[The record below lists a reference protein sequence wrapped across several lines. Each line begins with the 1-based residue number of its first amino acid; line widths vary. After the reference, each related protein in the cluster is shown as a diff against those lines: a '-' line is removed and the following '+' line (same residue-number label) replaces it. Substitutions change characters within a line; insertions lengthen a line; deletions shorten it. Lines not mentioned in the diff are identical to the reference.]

1 MFVRIVC
8 LLVVTFTRGHALH
21 TDMSRV
27 NDWGNG
33 RFEGHITFPIHG
45 EAVGGWECIV
55 TFSEPVTGLS
65 EWMGDIIKH
74 SSDNKVYVLVNKP
87 HTGIQTDGQTLDI
100 TIQASYTGSKAPT
113 ATAELINLAH
123 DGMKPPTISVD
134 DGTKYNY
141 NEVLM
146 KSIMFYEAQRS
157 GKLPA
162 DNRITWRGDSSLLDQ
177 GDNGEDL
184 TGGWYDAG
192 DNIKFGFPM
201 AATTTILS
209 WGLLRYKDAYTHSG
223 QLDNM
228 YDCIRWS
235 LEWLLKCHTGTNE
248 LYVQV
253 GDGKSH
259 SIWDRPESMTT
270 RQPAFK
276 VDASKPGSDVAGEY
290 AAAMA
295 AGYLAFKD
303 KDPVFAAKLLEHAK
317 QINDF
322 AVAHKGKYSDSVTA
336 AAEFYR
342 SVDYNDELSWAG
354 AWLYKATNETKY
366 LTQAETY
373 YVAGPSWGQSWDDK
387 TAGCQVLLYEETG
400 KDKYKQDIEST
411 FQDWMPG
418 GSVPYSPQGLAFRSQ
433 WGSLRYTSNM
443 AFIALMAADD
453 GLHATSYRDW
463 AKSQIHYALGDTG
476 RSFMCGFGVNP
487 PVKPHHRGASCPTLP
502 APCGWADQTK
512 KAPNPHVLYGALV
525 GGPDGSD
532 GYVDS
537 RQNFQSNEVAC
548 DYNAGFQSAVAGL
561 ESLFLRGML
570 SSS

>member
-1 MFVRIVC
+1 MIGGTLY
-8 LLVVTFTRGHALH
+8 LLVLIWTCSHALH

-33 RFEGHITFPIHG
+33 RFEGHFTFPIHG
-45 EAVGGWECIV
+45 EDIGGWECII
-55 TFSEPVTGLS
+55 TFSEPVTGIS

-74 SSDNKVYVLVNKP
+74 STDNTVYVLVNKP
-87 HTGIQTDGQTLDI
+87 HTGIQRDGQTLDI
-100 TIQASYTGSKAPT
+100 TVQGSYTGSKAPT
-113 ATAELINLAH
+113 ATAELVNLAH
-123 DGMKPPTISVD
+123 DGLKPPTVSVD
-134 DGTKYNY
+134 DRTKYNY

-157 GKLPA
+157 GKLPD

-201 AATTTILS
+201 AATTTMLT
-209 WGLLRYKDAYTHSG
+209 WGLLRYKDAYQHSG
-223 QLDNM
+223 QLDKM
-228 YDCIRWS
+228 YECIRWP

-253 GDGKSH
+253 GEGKSH
-259 SIWDRPESMTT
+259 SVWDRPESITT
-270 RQPAFK
+270 RQPVFK
-276 VDASKPGSDVAGEY
+276 VDENKPGSDVAGEY

-303 KDPVFAAKLLEHAK
+303 KDPTFAAKLLQHAK
-317 QINDF
+317 QINEF
-322 AVAHKGKYSDSVTA
+322 AVTYKGKYSDSVMA

-342 SVDYNDELSWAG
+342 SNDYNDELSWAG
-354 AWLYKATNETKY
+354 VWLYKATNDSQY
-366 LTQAETY
+366 LAQAEKY
-373 YVAGPSWGQSWDDK
+373 YVSGASWGQSWDDK

-400 KDKYKQDIEST
+400 KDKYKQEIELT
-411 FQDWMPG
+411 YNDWMPG
-418 GSVPYSPQGLAFRSQ
+418 GSIPYSPKGLAFRNQ
-433 WGSLRYTSNM
+433 WGSLRYASNM
-443 AFIALMAADD
+443 AFVALVAADD
-453 GLHATSYRDW
+453 GLHTSSYRNW
-463 AKSQIHYALGDTG
+463 AKSQIHYALGDAG
-476 RSFMCGFGVNP
+476 RSFVCGFGVNP
-487 PVKPHHRGASCPTLP
+487 PVQPHHRGASCPSIP

-525 GGPDGSD
+525 GGPDVND
-532 GYVDS
+532 AYTDS

-548 DYNAGFQSAVAGL
+548 DYNAGFQSAVAG
-561 ESLFLRGML
+561 
-570 SSS
+570 

>member
-1 MFVRIVC
+1 MIRIITC
-8 LLVVTFTRGHALH
+8 LLIATLQCCDALH
-21 TDMSRV
+21 TVMSNV

-33 RFEGHITFPIHG
+33 RFEGHVTFPVHG
-45 EAVGGWECIV
+45 EDIGGWECII

-74 SSDNKVYVLVNKP
+74 STDNRVYVLVNKP
-87 HTGIQTDGQTLDI
+87 HTGIQKDGQTLDI

-113 ATAELINLAH
+113 ATAELVNLAH
-123 DGMKPPTISVD
+123 DGMTPPTSAVD

-141 NEVLM
+141 DEVLM
-146 KSIMFYEAQRS
+146 KSILFYEAQRS
-157 GKLPA
+157 GKLP
-162 DNRITWRGDSSLLDQ
+162 DDSRIPWRGDSSLLDA

-201 AATTTILS
+201 AASTTLLT
-209 WGLLRYKDAYTHSG
+209 WGLLRYKDAYQHSG
-223 QLDNM
+223 QLEHM
-228 YDCIRWS
+228 YSCIRWP
-235 LEWLLKCHTGTNE
+235 LEWMLKCHTAPNE

-253 GDGKSH
+253 GTGQSH
-259 SIWDRPESMTT
+259 SLWDRPESITT
-270 RQPAFK
+270 KQQAYK
-276 VDASKPGSDVAGEY
+276 VDDTHPGSDVAGEY

-303 KDPVFAAKLLEHAK
+303 KDPAFATKLLEHAK

-322 AVAHKGKYSDSVTA
+322 AVAYKGKYSDSVTA

-342 SVDYNDELSWAG
+342 SVDYNDELAWAG

-373 YVAGPSWGQSWDDK
+373 YVTGASWGQSWDDK

-400 KDKYKQDIEST
+400 KDKYEQDIEAT

-418 GSVPYSPQGLAFRSQ
+418 GSVPYSPKGLAFRSQ
-433 WGSLRYTSNM
+433 WGSLRYASNM
-443 AFIALMAADD
+443 AFMALLAADD
-453 GLHATSYRDW
+453 GLHSTSYRTW
-463 AKSQIHYALGDTG
+463 AKSQINYALGDAG
-476 RSFMCGFGVNP
+476 RSFVCGFGVNP
-487 PVKPHHRGASCPTLP
+487 PEQPHHRGASCPTLP
-502 APCGWADQTK
+502 APCSWADQTK
-512 KAPNPHVLYGALV
+512 HAPNPHVLYGALV
-525 GGPDGSD
+525 GGPDGHDS
-532 GYVDS
+532 YRDS
-537 RQNFQSNEVAC
+537 RLDFQSNEVAC

-570 SSS
+570 S